1 MKPVSWDIENN
12 GPLSEAALINKLE
25 SLGYSCSRY
34 TYPPGACFPDHTHD
48 VDKIDAVLQG
58 RFKMSM
64 AGGSV
69 ILEAGDY
76 LFVPKGATHSAE
88 VIGDEPVISIDALKR

>member
-1 MKPVSWDIENN
+1 MQPVSWVAKDD
-12 GPLSEAALINKLE
+12 GPLSEKALINKLE
-25 SLGYSCSRY
+25 TLGYSCSRY
-34 TYPPGACFPDHTHD
+34 TYPPGTSFPDHTHD

-69 ILEAGDY
+69 TLEAGDY

-88 VIGDEPVISIDALKR
+88 VIGDEPVISIDAIKR